1 MAEQPQRRALLRA
14 GWAGGLALFGLA
26 TPLRGA
32 HAQAQA
38 PAQPRVAA
46 AATLRVGVDTSLA
59 AVMAAAAPAFAATR
73 PGLRL
78 DLQVAPAAVLLERL
92 ARGEALDLLVGLER
106 ETAALGEQRRLL
118 KPEARA
124 AFASN
129 RLVLVVPAADTSVQR
144 LADLARPEVQQLAL
158 GRSSSLPLGRH
169 GREALNAQRLWP
181 AVQRKVVLADDSAAL
196 LALVK
201 DGAADAALVYETDA
215 LAAGAALRVVQLLP
229 TPEPLR
235 LGAHLSASTRQP
247 EAAAAL
253 AAWLRGDA
261 ARALLQ
267 ARGFGP
273 P

>member
-1 MAEQPQRRALLRA
+1 MPLTPFLIALCGWFRRWCASVAMLPALL
-14 GWAGGLALFGLA
+14 LVL
-26 TPLRGA
+26 PL
-32 HAQAQA
+32 QAQ
-38 PAQPRVAA
+38 
-46 AATLRVGVDTSLA
+46 TLNVGVDTPLA
-59 AVMAAAAPAFAATR
+59 AVLAEAVPAFTATR
-73 PGLRL
+73 PGVKIVLKA
-78 DLQVAPAAVLLERL
+78 APAAALLDEL
-92 ARGEALDLLVGLER
+92 ARGAPLDLLVGIER

-118 KPEARA
+118 RPEARA

-129 RLVLVVPAADTSVQR
+129 RLVLVVPAGVATVQR
-144 LADLARPEVQQLAL
+144 LADLALPAVQRVGL
-158 GRSSSLPLGRH
+158 GRSGSLPLGRH

-181 AVQRKVVLADDSAAL
+181 AVQRKVVQADDSTAL

-201 DGAADAALVYETDA
+201 DGAVDAALVYETDA
-215 LAAGAALRVVQLLP
+215 LAAGAALRMVQVLP

-235 LGAHLSASTRQP
+235 HGAHVSSASRQA
-247 EAAAAL
+247 ELATAF

>member
-1 MAEQPQRRALLRA
+1 MPLFTRLALVLTALPRRWRACCLGAALL
-14 GWAGGLALFGLA
+14 LAL
-26 TPLRGA
+26 PL
-32 HAQAQA
+32 QAQ
-38 PAQPRVAA
+38 
-46 AATLRVGVDTSLA
+46 TLNVGVDTALA
-59 AVMAAAAPAFAATR
+59 AALADAAPAFAATR
-73 PGLRL
+73 PGVQLVL
-78 DLQVAPAAVLLERL
+78 KTAPAAALLDAL
-92 ARGEALDLLVGLER
+92 ARGAALDVLVGIER

-118 KPEARA
+118 RPETRA

-129 RLVLVVPAADTSVQR
+129 RLVLVVPANAATVQR
-144 LADLARPEVQQLAL
+144 LADLAKPAVQRVAL

-181 AVQRKVVLADDSAAL
+181 SVQRKVVLADDSTAL

-201 DGAADAALVYETDA
+201 DGAADAALAYETDA
-215 LAAGAALRVVQLLP
+215 LAAGAALRVVQVLP

-235 LGAHLSASTRQP
+235 HGVHVSTASRQA
-247 EAAAAL
+247 ELAAAF
-253 AAWLRGDA
+253 AAWLRSDA